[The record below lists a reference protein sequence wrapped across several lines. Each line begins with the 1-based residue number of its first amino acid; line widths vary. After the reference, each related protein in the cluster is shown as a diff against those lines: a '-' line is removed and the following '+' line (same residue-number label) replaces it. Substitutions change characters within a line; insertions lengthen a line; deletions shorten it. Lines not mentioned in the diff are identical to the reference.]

1 MTSQAE
7 RRTATVAAIVTA
19 AGELF
24 TARGFDATSIDDI
37 ADRADVA
44 KGAVYHH
51 FKSKEQ
57 IFARVFEQ
65 MTAALA
71 TEVVAA
77 AAAGTSIVDRFE
89 RGTLKYLTA
98 IAGDKFRQ
106 VLLTD
111 GPAVLG
117 WVTWREIDARYFGGV
132 MQAPRDRKR
141 QAPQAERELEAM
153 GHLVAGAV
161 SEAALVCATS
171 AHRARAARDFTSAL
185 VKMLGPLFE
194 TPTDPTRRSNQ

>member
-7 RRTATVAAIVTA
+7 RRAATRAAIISA

-24 TARGFDATSIDDI
+24 TARGFDAASIDDI
-37 ADRADVA
+37 ADRAGVA

-51 FKSKEQ
+51 FESKEQ
-57 IFARVFEQ
+57 IFVRVFEH

-71 TEVVAA
+71 SEVVAA
-77 AAAGTSIVDRFE
+77 AAAGTSILDRFE

-117 WVTWREIDARYFGGV
+117 WEKWREIDARYFGGA
-132 MQAPRDRKR
+132 MQAPMDRKR
-141 QAPQAERELEAM
+141 LVRLAERERQAIS
-153 GHLVAGAV
+153 HLIAGAV

-185 VKMLGPLFE
+185 VKMLEPFFE
-194 TPTDPTRRSNQ
+194 